1 MTYPHSEHAGM
12 TFLRQLEADVRES
25 GFDWALV
32 AIEARREGRE
42 RWAILA
48 WWASEGIE
56 AGYRWMTDDNTAAI
70 AASATALV
78 LGGAFNGEP
87 YVTATGEVPERG
99 RAQARKR
106 FDEIGA
112 ALIEAAAAGLG
123 FREWQAE
130 QRLLAAPAVG
140 GMQ

>member
-1 MTYPHSEHAGM
+1 MAL
-12 TFLRQLEADVRES
+12 LRQLEADVRES
-25 GFDWALV
+25 GFAWALV
-32 AIEARREGRE
+32 AIEARSEGRE
-42 RWAILA
+42 QWAILA

-78 LGGAFNGEP
+78 LGGAFSGEP
-87 YVTATGEVPERG
+87 YVTATGEVPQRG
-99 RAQARKR
+99 GAQARKR
-106 FDEIGA
+106 LDAIVA
-112 ALIEAAAAGLG
+112 ALFEATVAGIC

-130 QRLLAAPAVG
+130 QRLLAAPVVG